1 MTLKIKVTGSYAK
14 SFKDNAEK
22 EFTVHGGSMGRA
34 VENDWVLPDPNR
46 HISSKHAAIL
56 NKDGHYFILDTST
69 NGVFMNESKTR
80 IGRGNSVRLQ
90 PNDTFRI
97 SDFVFQVYLENDGE
111 ASAQD
116 KAPEDLSLKEKDE
129 MVSFA
134 ALLEDDLTSGEPRIS
149 EEEAQRDRDFADE
162 FLTETIAP
170 DQVGKNP
177 DDWEMMEMPEAN
189 ISPASTPDNDTG
201 LSMELLPPEEISQ
214 EFDGELSLAE
224 EDVENLLI
232 EDDGPNLELVADTS
246 QSSIPV
252 IEPVAAKPEP
262 KIKQPAKAEPKAEAP
277 AKPRNIQQPQ
287 RSARRSTSDSG
298 RFSASHQGEP
308 LEIFLHAAGLD
319 ASDAE
324 SLDEAQIMR
333 NAGQLLR
340 EFVVGAMDTL
350 ATRSEIKNTL
360 KVSETQIESD
370 DYNPLRFS
378 AGVNE
383 SLKSLLV
390 EKGRRNTS
398 PVDSVRKSFHDLRV
412 HQLAMVEAMQ
422 ESVENLFDRF
432 DPVDLEERFDR
443 GMKRGPLMGKTNKL
457 KYWELFADLYNAMAE
472 GRSEGLPH
480 VFSDEFSRV
489 YEAKVKELTKSRTNL
504 GSKVKIG

>member
-1 MTLKIKVTGSYAK
+1 MALKIKVTGSYAK

-22 EFTVHGGSMGRA
+22 EFTVHGGTIGRA
-34 VENDWVLPDPNR
+34 VDNDWVLPDPSR

-56 NKDGHYFILDTST
+56 NKNGDYFLLDTST
-69 NGVFMNESKTR
+69 NGVFINESKTR
-80 IGRGNSVRLQ
+80 IGRGNSVRLKSS
-90 PNDTFRI
+90 DTFRI
-97 SDFVFQVYLENDGE
+97 GDFVFQANLEE
-111 ASAQD
+111 ETEVSMKD
-116 KAPEDLSLKEKDE
+116 KDTSDLSLKEKDE
-129 MVSFA
+129 MISYA
-134 ALLEDDLTSGEPRIS
+134 ALLEDDSTSGQPSIS
-149 EEEAQRDRDFADE
+149 EEEAQKDRDLGDE

-170 DQVGKNP
+170 DAAEGTPEN
-177 DDWEMMEMPEAN
+177 WEMVKIPESTAR
-189 ISPASTPDNDTG
+189 PAPMTDADAD
-201 LSMELLPPEEISQ
+201 LSEELLSPEEIIQ
-214 EFDGELSLAE
+214 GFDGELSLAG
-224 EDVENLLI
+224 EDGEDLI
-232 EDDGPNLELVADTS
+232 IDDDDPNLGIAADTT

-252 IEPVAAKPEP
+252 IEPITARPEP
-262 KIKQPAKAEPKAEAP
+262 KTEA
-277 AKPRNIQQPQ
+277 AARPRKRQQPE
-287 RSARRSTSDSG
+287 RAARRSTSDSG

-308 LEIFLHAAGLD
+308 LQIFLQAAGLD
-319 ASDAE
+319 ATEAD
-324 SLDEAQIMR
+324 SLDEAQVMR

-360 KVSETQIESD
+360 RVSETQIESG

-378 AGVNE
+378 AGVDE
-383 SLKSLLV
+383 SLRSLLV
-390 EKGRRNTS
+390 EKGRRHMS

-432 DPVDLEERFDR
+432 DPVDLEDRFDR

-480 VFSDEFSRV
+480 VFSDEFSRA
-489 YEAKVKELTKSRTNL
+489 YEAKIKELTKSRANL